1 MVPRME
7 GIKDGP
13 VPKWRQLADRI
24 AARIESGDLAP
35 GDPIPSETALEAE
48 YDLAR
53 GTIRKAVA
61 ALRDEG
67 LIVTTR
73 GKGSYVA
80 EQVAGDEG

>member
-1 MVPRME
+1 MVLIME
-7 GIKDGP
+7 EIKDGP

-24 AARIESGDLAP
+24 AARIESGELAP
-35 GDPIPSETALEAE
+35 GDPIPSETVLEAE
-48 YDLAR
+48 YGLAR

-67 LIVTTR
+67 VIVTTR

-80 EQVAGDEG
+80 EQAAGE